1 LGIGTSSPSQKLT
14 LSNGTF
20 QINGSSSFSGNV
32 EIGRVDGDNNM
43 AFATGGTERMRID
56 TSGNLLVG
64 TTDEATYNLTSGGG
78 TALWENGLVSAAK
91 SGAIVGIFNRTSS
104 DGDILQF
111 RKDGTAVGSIGTEG
125 GDLTVGTGNAALRFN
140 DGAPAIYTVNAS
152 TAAVVDASIDLGA
165 PTARFKDF
173 YLSGGVHL
181 GGTGSANKLD
191 DYEEGTFTLS
201 SSAGTLTYLYGSGST
216 YTKIGNRVIIDLGQL
231 QITGVPNNSTVFV
244 LTGLPFSTQG
254 QSGMATAFVNTG
266 FGTSGGTQW
275 FSMYI
280 ESNQIYISKRNSSY
294 LLTNADITGETYV
307 FSAGG
312 SAYRTA

>member
-1 LGIGTSSPSQKLT
+1 MSL
-14 LSNGTF
+14 
-20 QINGSSSFSGNV
+20 GSSG
-32 EIGRVDGDNNM
+32 
-43 AFATGGTERMRID
+43 
-56 TSGNLLVG
+56 
-64 TTDEATYNLTSGGG
+64 
-78 TALWENGLVSAAK
+78 
-91 SGAIVGIFNRTSS
+91 
-104 DGDILQF
+104 
-111 RKDGTAVGSIGTEG
+111 
-125 GDLTVGTGNAALRFN
+125 
-140 DGAPAIYTVNAS
+140 
-152 TAAVVDASIDLGA
+152 
-165 PTARFKDF
+165 ARFKDL
-173 YLSGGVHL
+173 YLSGGVYL
-181 GGTGSANKLD
+181 GGTGAANKLD